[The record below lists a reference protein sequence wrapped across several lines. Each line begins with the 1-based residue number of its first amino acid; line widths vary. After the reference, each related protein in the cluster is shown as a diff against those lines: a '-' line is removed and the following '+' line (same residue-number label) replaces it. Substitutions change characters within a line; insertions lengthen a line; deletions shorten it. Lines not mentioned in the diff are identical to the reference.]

1 MDLPE
6 VLVSDNGSVYTSNEF
21 KTFLKENPGIRHI
34 TTAPYHPAGNRLAER
49 AIQTFKEVIEKVDL
63 DTQLSKFLLC
73 YHITPRCHY
82 RNASSGTSRAMQEST
97 KTPTEYHGACGTNQ
111 AKAES

>member
-49 AIQTFKEVIEKVDL
+49 AIQTFKEALK
-63 DTQLSKFLLC
+63 K
-73 YHITPRCHY
+73 
-82 RNASSGTSRAMQEST
+82 
-97 KTPTEYHGACGTNQ
+97 
-111 AKAES
+111 